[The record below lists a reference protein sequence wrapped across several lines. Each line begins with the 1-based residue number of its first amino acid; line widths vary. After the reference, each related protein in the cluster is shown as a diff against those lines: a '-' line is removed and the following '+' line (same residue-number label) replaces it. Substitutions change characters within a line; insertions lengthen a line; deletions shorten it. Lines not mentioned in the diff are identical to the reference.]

1 LTLRICHV
9 DFIVLYQC
17 KLLSLQHYILWLCL
31 LSMICIFRTCFISC
45 WDYIHITYIH
55 EDDKGIRNFNHL
67 SQKANLKHIILSE
80 PLLSLFI
87 FSLLYPCISLNFL
100 YVFLFPWPRISRAYT
115 YDISWNY
122 GWKLCEKK
130 EEVMFDEK
138 MGKVAKGKKKK
149 ERKKKEKRK
158 RKKCSFMFLRFYI
171 EKAWNQ
177 KEVKHWWLKMK
188 NLCALMEYLVRNI
201 IFQNALLSLVWTFS
215 FTLFYLTFTLA
226 PLQPEN
232 KTFWFMHCL

>member
-9 DFIVLYQC
+9 DFIVLYKC
-17 KLLSLQHYILWLCL
+17 KLLSLQHYILWLCIL
-31 LSMICIFRTCFISC
+31 LIICISRTCFISC
-45 WDYIHITYIH
+45 WDYIHITCVH
-55 EDDKGIRNFNHL
+55 EDDKGIRNFNHS

-80 PLLSLFI
+80 PVLSLFI

-130 EEVMFDEK
+130 EEVILDEK
-138 MGKVAKGKKKK
+138 MGKVAKGKKK
-149 ERKKKEKRK
+149 EKK
-158 RKKCSFMFLRFYI
+158 KKCSFMILRFYV

-177 KEVKHWWLKMK
+177 EKL
-188 NLCALMEYLVRNI
+188 RI
-201 IFQNALLSLVWTFS
+201 GD
-215 FTLFYLTFTLA
+215 
-226 PLQPEN
+226 
-232 KTFWFMHCL
+232 